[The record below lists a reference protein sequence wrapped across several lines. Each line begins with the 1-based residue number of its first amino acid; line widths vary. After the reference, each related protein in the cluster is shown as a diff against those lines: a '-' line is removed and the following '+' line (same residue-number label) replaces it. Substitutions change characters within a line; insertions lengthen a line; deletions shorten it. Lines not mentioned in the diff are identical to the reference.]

1 MQKQNP
7 EGLKCF
13 VYFNLHR
20 KVWSIKALEGPN
32 KGRVIAHSDLVEMS
46 DCTFKVSEAGRQRVL
61 AEKRKNVHAGIVGVV
76 RTIGEN
82 MDPLSR
88 TAMRREANWVRHG
101 GHPAYTPITYNPY
114 KFKTFVRRST
124 ETPVTSARW
133 ALLDAD
139 TRTVGAAVGAFQ
151 PDMFKSA

>member
-32 KGRVIAHSDLVEMS
+32 KGRVIAHSSMVEMS
-46 DCTFKVSEAGRQRVL
+46 DCSFKVSEAGRQRVL
-61 AEKRKNVHAGIVGVV
+61 AEKRKNVHAGIVGIV

-114 KFKTFVRRST
+114 KFSTFVRRST

>member
-1 MQKQNP
+1 M
-7 EGLKCF
+7 
-13 VYFNLHR
+13 
-20 KVWSIKALEGPN
+20 
-32 KGRVIAHSDLVEMS
+32 IAHSSMVEMS

-61 AEKRKNVHAGIVGVV
+61 AEKRKNVHAGIVGIV

-133 ALLDAD
+133 ALDAD

>member
-7 EGLKCF
+7 EGLQCF

-32 KGRVIAHSDLVEMS
+32 KGRVIAHSSVVEMS

-61 AEKRKNVHAGIVGVV
+61 RDKRKNVHAGIVGVV

-82 MDPLSR
+82 VEPLTR

-101 GHPAYTPITYNPY
+101 GHPAYEPVTYNPY
-114 KFKTFVRRST
+114 KFSTFVRRST

-133 ALLDAD
+133 ALLDAE

-151 PDMFKSA
+151 PDMFQSK

>member
-20 KVWSIKALEGPN
+20 KVWSIKALEGEH
-32 KGRVIAHSDLVEMS
+32 KGRVIAHSSMVEMS
-46 DCTFKVSEAGRQRVL
+46 DCSFKVSEAGRQRVL
-61 AEKRKNVHAGIVGVV
+61 RDKRKNVHAGIVGVV

-82 MDPLSR
+82 MDTLSR

-114 KFKTFVRRST
+114 KFSTFVRRST

>member
-20 KVWSIKALEGPN
+20 KIWSIKALEGEH
-32 KGRVIAHSDLVEMS
+32 KGRVIAHSAMVEMS

-61 AEKRKNVHAGIVGVV
+61 RDKRKNVHAGIAGIV
-76 RTIGEN
+76 RTIGEDL
-82 MDPLSR
+82 DPLTRSSL
-88 TAMRREANWVRHG
+88 RREANHIRHG
-101 GHPAYTPITYNPY
+101 GHPAYEPVTYNPY
-114 KFKTFVRRST
+114 KFSTFVRRST

-133 ALLDAD
+133 ALLDAE

-151 PDMFKSA
+151 PDMFKSV

>member
-32 KGRVIAHSDLVEMS
+32 KGRVIAHSSMVEMS
-46 DCTFKVSEAGRQRVL
+46 DCSFKVSEAGRQRVL
-61 AEKRKNVHAGIVGVV
+61 REKRKNVHAGIVGTV

-82 MDPLSR
+82 VAPLTR
-88 TAMRREANWVRHG
+88 TTMRREANYIRHG
-101 GHPAYTPITYNPY
+101 GHPTYSPITYNPY
-114 KFKTFVRRST
+114 KFSTFVRRST